1 MATWDTSH
9 CHTNMAT
16 KQPCLLHRRIH
27 RLGFANLSK
36 TVNSLAFMDML
47 APRTHQACIS
57 IVSDTQYTLNTAEC

>member
-27 RLGFANLSK
+27 RWGFANLSK
-36 TVNSLAFMDML
+36 TVNSLVLMDIL
-47 APRTHQACIS
+47 ATRTHQACIS
-57 IVSDTQYTLNTAEC
+57 IVSGTQYNLNVAKC